1 MLKRL
6 EALLDLLLHIYCK
19 CYVFLEAYKFCAIW
33 MQIFQFLFRKI
44 LAFVLHFKLFPL
56 NILNFA
62 DGIWRKFLD
71 ESETNFYLCAAQ
83 GRKGISVLVAGKWW
97 QAGRPHTKL
106 PSIMAEQIAN
116 TKRKTK
122 GDGVLT
128 HTHTHTHVGIYVA
141 ELGHKQWNLL
151 LTFMSSFPQTPRKV
165 WRKGWKI
172 E

>member
-1 MLKRL
+1 
-6 EALLDLLLHIYCK
+6 
-19 CYVFLEAYKFCAIW
+19 

-44 LAFVLHFKLFPL
+44 LAFVLDFKLFSL
-56 NILNFA
+56 NILNFT

-97 QAGRPHTKL
+97 LAGRPHTKL

-128 HTHTHTHVGIYVA
+128 HTHTHVGIYVA
-141 ELGHKQWNLL
+141 ELGHKQW
-151 LTFMSSFPQTPRKV
+151 
-165 WRKGWKI
+165 
-172 E
+172 